1 MAKFKISD
9 LAKDFGVKNNTI
21 IDLLK
26 SFNDTP
32 KKANS
37 NVEDDELDFVFE
49 HFTKNHEVKG
59 FDDYFAMKKPEP
71 KKEEPKNTEACA
83 EKS

>member
-1 MAKFKISD
+1 MAKFKVSD

-26 SFNDTP
+26 DFSDTP

-37 NVEDDELDFVFE
+37 SVENEELDFVFE
-49 HFTKNHEVKG
+49 HFTKTHEVKG
-59 FDDYFAMKKPEP
+59 FDEYFARKKPEP
-71 KKEEPKNTEACA
+71 KKENPKAEEKTE
-83 EKS
+83 E